1 MYAIGPLHAPSIHP
15 APSAP
20 LVPTV
25 DDTNETDTSTTSSNI
40 ETIKDVVNKVV
51 SLVRSKEAILLY
63 RILMV
68 TVVFGAVLSWIVV
81 VHGVVLATKAAVN
94 TVSFTVWGI
103 TMVNFVQAKTLGYKA
118 SARRSP
124 WYWQVGMDT
133 SSWCNVDALQR
144 VWVWTGDY
152 CSSWWV

>member
-1 MYAIGPLHAPSIHP
+1 MYAIGPLHAPAATP
-15 APSAP
+15 PLAPSAP
-20 LVPTV
+20 TV
-25 DDTNETDTSTTSSNI
+25 DTDTNETDTSTTRSNI

-51 SLVRSKEAILLY
+51 SLVRSKEAVLLC

-103 TMVNFVQAKTLGYKA
+103 TMVNFVHAKTLGYKA

-124 WYWQVGMDT
+124 SFWSVSMNT
-133 SSWCNVDALQR
+133 SSWCNVEGVRR
-144 VWVWTGDY
+144 VWGFTDRY
-152 CSSWWV
+152 CSTWWV